1 MKVSGIGNMIP
12 ANSTNGTGGNTE
24 AIQKQL
30 NKLYKELSALSSKEQ
45 LSKTEQ
51 QKKQALEKQ
60 IANLKQQLSQTRAA
74 EKNKQAAM
82 QRAEENQR
90 EQKRLQEKTEES
102 AGLCIPRQGKGEEI
116 DELI

>member
-51 QKKQALEKQ
+51 QK
-60 IANLKQQLSQTRAA
+60 NRH
-74 EKNKQAAM
+74 
-82 QRAEENQR
+82 
-90 EQKRLQEKTEES
+90 
-102 AGLCIPRQGKGEEI
+102 
-116 DELI
+116 

>member
-12 ANSTNGTGGNTE
+12 ANSTGGNTE

-51 QKKQALEKQ
+51 QKKQAFETAIKP
-60 IANLKQQLSQTRAA
+60 
-74 EKNKQAAM
+74 NKSS
-82 QRAEENQR
+82 R
-90 EQKRLQEKTEES
+90 KK
-102 AGLCIPRQGKGEEI
+102 
-116 DELI
+116 

>member
-12 ANSTNGTGGNTE
+12 ANSTGGNTE

-82 QRAEENQR
+82 QQNQR

-102 AGLCIPRQGKGEEI
+102 AGLCIPKQGKGEEI